1 MYISYF
7 HRIYVFKRKYIIP
20 LWSTFFLLT
29 SSLLSQKTLRYG
41 SANLVSV
48 CWPWSAQFVIF
59 SNCYLDP
66 SANFLDCTRCQIPS
80 GSISSQTDAFFSR
93 TLLSRI
99 LNANYAVS
107 WAWTFKW
114 NVWSCVFG
122 MSLKRIYIAMSMV
135 LCSLVETR
143 RYYHIHK
150 LRKISIIYQS
160 SLFFES
166 IT

>member
-20 LWSTFFLLT
+20 LWSTLFLLT

-66 SANFLDCTRCQIPS
+66 SANLLDCTRCQIPS
-80 GSISSQTDAFFSR
+80 GSISSQTHAFFFSNSVV
-93 TLLSRI
+93 TYIECKLCG
-99 LNANYAVS
+99 V
-107 WAWTFKW
+107 KW

-122 MSLKRIYIAMSMV
+122 MSLRRIYIAMSMV